1 MQLRPD
7 TAKAMSLVQHLLH
20 NVVEKTESA
29 KSKHSH
35 IPSPAFSLLWPRGS
49 PHRPRVRRRK
59 PYPAAGTSK
68 EAKMQKLQVVL
79 GECFSRLEGSHCE
92 GEWCGKFKQQL
103 QI

>member
-35 IPSPAFSLLWPRGS
+35 IPSPAFSLLICFGMPENL
-49 PHRPRVRRRK
+49 HQ
-59 PYPAAGTSK
+59 TSSVGNT
-68 EAKMQKLQVVL
+68 LIQV
-79 GECFSRLEGSHCE
+79 
-92 GEWCGKFKQQL
+92 Q
-103 QI
+103 